1 MAHEPA
7 MRGHSIGQRE
17 QSAQL
22 TQLRRDDPRMASV
35 YRELEDAGLHRLE
48 LAFWGVL
55 PATQETRDAWPLLT
69 EPRPLC

>member
-1 MAHEPA
+1 

-48 LAFWGVL
+48 LAFG
-55 PATQETRDAWPLLT
+55 AFFRRHKRHETPG
-69 EPRPLC
+69 PS